1 MMVKRHHLFP
11 CLLLICIMV
20 FVIPARAEAT
30 GLSVTYPTGGERI
43 PAGSTQMI
51 TWEGYEDYELDVYL
65 STNSGRT
72 YDVYL
77 GSGIGGAFSWTV
89 PDIATYRARIRVTGE
104 IPYLTRL
111 PVTVE
116 AESDADFSIG
126 RVPEAPTDL
135 SAVALSSS
143 EIQLSWTDNADNEEG
158 FSIERN
164 QHEVFTVGQ
173 DVQNAIH
180 ASLPADT
187 LYSYRVRA
195 YNSFGYSGY
204 SNTVRVATLPEDP
217 SPSPPEAPSRLRAE
231 ALSDSEI
238 HLMWRDNADNEEG
251 FTVERDG
258 EEVAQLGAG
267 EDAFTDTGLDADT
280 TYTYRVRA
288 YNAAGPSDYS
298 NVATG
303 TTLPDTPPLS
313 DDAVIIRLNIGRTE
327 YYVDD
332 ERRIMDAAP
341 MLEESR
347 TLLPIRY
354 VVEPLGAFVS
364 WNRLTQKVTVTLDE
378 TVVELWV
385 GQNQARVNGVYRFI
399 DEDNPNVMPM
409 IVPPGRTMLPI
420 RFITESL
427 GCQVAWDAPTEE
439 VTVIYDPRQEP
450 WWPGELPE
458 VRPDCAEVIITFE
471 DFADGTEIFNQYGTA
486 GVTFPGV
493 PSIVEPEG
501 VELPSGTRALGTAR
515 PGEEFG
521 GKLVIEF
528 TTGQTCVNVF
538 VGLLDDTHDNKI
550 LATLEAFDAGE
561 TVIIPGYG
569 MEVYP
574 SKQVAIQQGLIGPG
588 PTETFQR
595 MTVETEDEP
604 QIYRVELSYQ
614 GGYFPVIDDLGFS
627 VIGEPFAE
635 VETRPSATIETP
647 RDGEVISGFGPHS
660 GAIDLMGT
668 VHEEFKLRS
677 VTYTLTH
684 EDGAISG
691 QLPFTGEA
699 PTYTFGG
706 INIHGLVLP
715 GENSIRVIPRS
726 WSTAST
732 ISHGDSVTVY
742 VEPLLESGDEAELL
756 ILTADDFYH
765 SLVPLRDWKN
775 ATGIS
780 THIMTLSSIEGEA
793 RFAGSRDIT
802 EQVKRAIAHAYLHH
816 GTRYVMLVGDGDRFP
831 VRYFRTGREGVSWGV
846 VYPITDLYYA
856 CLFKPDGTF
865 DDWDGNGNGII
876 GEWWA
881 PHTDGGLADS
891 FAQMNIDDCSLKPDV
906 ALGRIPA
913 STVEE
918 VEAYVS
924 KVIEYESSS
933 SSAYDNMV
941 LWNGPSDFRS
951 DHEALDRV
959 AAEILPGFTAQKHY
973 RPEGFESWSSE
984 DQEQY
989 LSTWRQQLRTDLNQ
1003 GATFAIYFGHGSRT
1017 SMGVLRASDVQ
1028 SLANVGL
1035 YPVFVASACDTAK
1048 FVHEHDIYVDVD
1060 GNYPPCWPSCPPEEG
1075 DTWPGPNP
1083 EPAPI
1088 QPSHLDVDS
1097 MAEALLLVPEAGAIG
1112 LLGARSGTN
1121 TASHPFVKLF
1131 LEAYNSEQGERLGGM
1146 WVAGVTAFVEQY
1158 LETDH
1163 WFGRSNLMS
1172 RHIHIFALFGDPSLR
1187 IKRR

>member
-1 MMVKRHHLFP
+1 MKSHHLLPFV
-11 CLLLICIMV
+11 LALCIMV
-20 FVIPARAEAT
+20 FVVPARAET
-30 GLSVTYPTGGERI
+30 PDLSVTYPTGGERI

-51 TWEGYEDYELDVYL
+51 TWEGYEDYKLDLYL
-65 STNSGRT
+65 STNSGKT
-72 YDVYL
+72 YDIYL
-77 GSGIGGAFSWTV
+77 GSGIGGVFSWTV
-89 PDIATYRARIRVTGE
+89 PDITTGRARIKVTGD
-104 IPYLTRL
+104 IPYLTRQ

-116 AESDADFSIG
+116 AESEADFSIG

-143 EIQLSWTDNADNEEG
+143 EIQLFWTDHADNEEG

-173 DVQNAIH
+173 DVQTAIDT
-180 ASLPADT
+180 SLPADT

-195 YNSFGYSGY
+195 YNAFGYSGY
-204 SNTVRVATLPEDP
+204 SNTVRVATLPEHP
-217 SPSPPEAPSRLRAE
+217 SSPPEAPSRLRAE
-231 ALSDSEI
+231 VLSDSEI
-238 HLMWRDNADNEEG
+238 QLWWIDNADNEEG

-258 EEVAQLGAG
+258 EEVAQLGSD
-267 EDAFTDTGLDADT
+267 EEAFTDTGLAADT

-288 YNAAGPSDYS
+288 HNAAGPSDYS
-298 NVATG
+298 NEATA
-303 TTLPDTPPLS
+303 TTLPADTPPLS

-332 ERRIMDAAP
+332 ERRMMDAAP

-354 VVEPLGAFVS
+354 VAEPLGAFVS
-364 WNRLTQKVTVTLDE
+364 WNPLTQKVTVTLHE
-378 TVVELWV
+378 GVVELWN

-420 RFITESL
+420 RFIAESL
-427 GCQVAWDAPTEE
+427 GCQVDWDAPTEE

-450 WWPGELPE
+450 WWPGELPDL
-458 VRPDCAEVIITFE
+458 RPDCAEVVITFE
-471 DFADGTEIFNQYGTA
+471 DFADGTEIFHQYGA
-486 GVTFPGV
+486 VGVTFPGV
-493 PSIVEPEG
+493 PWIVEPED
-501 VELPSGTRALGTAR
+501 VDLPSGTRALDTSR

-521 GKLVIEF
+521 GKLVVEF

-538 VGLLDDTHDNKI
+538 VGLLDDTDENKI

-561 TVIIPGYG
+561 TVIVPGYG
-569 MEVYP
+569 MEVHP
-574 SKQVAIQQGLIGPG
+574 PKQVAIQQGLIGPG
-588 PTETFQR
+588 PTETFRR
-595 MTVETEDEP
+595 MTVETDDEP
-604 QIYRVELSYQ
+604 LIYRVELSYQ
-614 GGYFPVIDDLGFS
+614 GGHFPIIDDLGFS
-627 VIGEPFAE
+627 VVGTPFAE
-635 VETRPSATIETP
+635 FETRPSATIERP

-668 VHEEFKLRS
+668 VHEEFKLQS
-677 VTYTLTH
+677 VTYTVTR
-684 EDGAISG
+684 EDGMISG
-691 QLPFTGEA
+691 PLPFTGDP

-706 INIHGLVLP
+706 INMHGLVLP
-715 GENSIRVIPRS
+715 GENHIRVTPSS
-726 WSTAST
+726 WSTASKVIRT
-732 ISHGDSVTVY
+732 DSVTVY
-742 VEPLLESGDEAELL
+742 VEPLLENGDEAELL
-756 ILTADDFYH
+756 ILTADEFYH

-780 THIMTLSSIEGEA
+780 THIMTLSSIEQDE

-831 VRYFRTGREGVSWGV
+831 VRYFKTGREGVSWGV

-881 PHTDGGLADS
+881 PPVDGGLADS

-913 STVEE
+913 STADE

-924 KVIEYESSS
+924 KVIEYESTSS
-933 SSAYDNMV
+933 PAYENIV
-941 LWNGPSDFRS
+941 LWNGTSDFRT
-951 DHEALDRV
+951 DHEALNLV
-959 AAEILPGFTAQKHY
+959 ASEILSDFTAKKHY
-973 RPEGFESWSSE
+973 RPPGFESWESE
-984 DQEQY
+984 EKRQY
-989 LSTWRQQLRTDLNQ
+989 EAVWRRHIMDDISE

-1017 SMGVLRASDVQ
+1017 SMGVFGASDVQ
-1028 SLANVGL
+1028 GLTNVGC

-1048 FVHEHDIYVDVD
+1048 FVHEHDIYMDVD
-1060 GNYPPCWPSCPPEEG
+1060 GNCPPCWPSCPPDEG

-1088 QPSHLDVDS
+1088 QPSHIDVDS
-1097 MAEALLLVPEAGAIG
+1097 MAEALLLIPEAGAIG

-1121 TASHPFVKLF
+1121 DASHPFTKLF

-1146 WVAGVTAFVEQY
+1146 WVAGVTEFVEQY
-1158 LETDH
+1158 LETGH
-1163 WFGRSNLMS
+1163 WFGRCNLMS

-1187 IKRR
+1187 LKRP